1 MDIKVRIPDCRNQP
15 GLLKI
20 RVRWGSTKFLKKR
33 VGILAEN
40 LPDTLKV

>member
-1 MDIKVRIPDCRNQP
+1 MDIKAGIADCRNQP

-20 RVRWGSTKFLKKR
+20 RVRWGRAKFLKKR